1 MDSPSD
7 IVIFRTDPNLK
18 RQFQTIFQYHR
29 TTMTS
34 EFTKFMTE
42 WIRSKSAKKI
52 RSDDEFE
59 EAFGMPVGFGP
70 TDQPIDIGW

>member
-18 RQFQTIFQYHR
+18 RQFQTICQYHR

-42 WIRSKSAKKI
+42 WVRSKSTEKI

-59 EAFGMPVGFGP
+59 EAFGLPTGFN
-70 TDQPIDIGW
+70 TLETTW

>member
-1 MDSPSD
+1 
-7 IVIFRTDPNLK
+7 
-18 RQFQTIFQYHR
+18 
-29 TTMTS
+29 MTF

-42 WIRSKSAKKI
+42 WIRSKSAEKI

-70 TDQPIDIGW
+70 ADQLIDIGW

>member
-18 RQFQTIFQYHR
+18 RQFQTICQYHR

-34 EFTKFMTE
+34 EFTKFITE
-42 WIRSKSAKKI
+42 WIRSKSAEKI

-59 EAFGMPVGFGP
+59 EAFGMPVGFGHA
-70 TDQPIDIGW
+70 DQLIDIGW

>member
-18 RQFQTIFQYHR
+18 RQFQTICQYHR

-42 WIRSKSAKKI
+42 WILAKSGEEI

-70 TDQPIDIGW
+70 TDKPIDIGW